1 MIDSKLI
8 TLLTVNELHSFTQ
21 TAKKL
26 SLTQPAVSQHVR
38 QLEKELGVTIF
49 TRGEGNLKL
58 TREGE
63 IVIKYA
69 KRIDSLYQNL
79 EQSLKEEKEHARKIT
94 VGITHTSESNIMVE
108 VLARY
113 SSVSKKT
120 RITIISDTI
129 NNLYMKLKTY
139 EIDLAIVEGRIS
151 DSNFNAIMLDTDSLI
166 LAVSNKN
173 PLSRKSMVT
182 LNELKKENLILRL
195 PDSGTR
201 NLFISHLESN
211 NVSLDEFNV
220 ILEVD
225 NVATIK
231 DLVRRDFGVSILARS
246 ACANELKKGKLIGLP
261 IENLSMTREINMV
274 YHTQTGER
282 TKSGKEGLFMIYLML
297 VCAVVIVLLLF
308 TRSEYRT
315 MQLMSMFLVLFF
327 FIMSLCFFIL
337 YFCKSSFNLSIFLK
351 YFLVPRGMAARLYSL
366 KISKEAIINC
376 LNLSCIFFT
385 VSNLIFAASFMKQ
398 EERKKYRKLYPVI
411 GLFFL
416 MEYLVCSPA
425 VYIRTYSFLYPGY
438 MTVSGI
444 ERLWGIFSAA
454 ISIINLIL
462 LFMCL
467 GSILL
472 NIIRVPHIKV
482 YRMSLIIVLF
492 SYFMLI
498 ICYLMFMGRLPMQ
511 MIKYSKA
518 MDVVTYKILFMNS
531 YIPLYRALPYIIL
544 LFILLM
550 IAWSYRLNVIR
561 NKMENYSLEVSQNI
575 NAVNMSTRVF
585 CHFMKNEL
593 LNLQAEVESLEV
605 LQESEEDK
613 SLLVEHCE
621 ALYERLDDIHRHIR
635 DNTMNFRQLQLG
647 GLVRETVEELKGSRP
662 ETDIEWSVSV
672 PGEDPCVFADEEF
685 IKQALIN
692 LLNNACDA
700 LKQTED
706 KDKKIQ
712 VMLLEDSRWGI
723 IEITD
728 NGCGIA
734 KEDMVNIFTPFFTSK
749 PMTKSWGMGLSLTH
763 KIITDSG
770 GKIDVES
777 EVGKGTVFHVYLP
790 VSRI

>member
-274 YHTQTGER
+274 YHKDFEH
-282 TKSGKEGLFMIYLML
+282 MD
-297 VCAVVIVLLLF
+297 LL
-308 TRSEYRT
+308 
-315 MQLMSMFLVLFF
+315 
-327 FIMSLCFFIL
+327 
-337 YFCKSSFNLSIFLK
+337 
-351 YFLVPRGMAARLYSL
+351 
-366 KISKEAIINC
+366 
-376 LNLSCIFFT
+376 
-385 VSNLIFAASFMKQ
+385 
-398 EERKKYRKLYPVI
+398 
-411 GLFFL
+411 
-416 MEYLVCSPA
+416 
-425 VYIRTYSFLYPGY
+425 
-438 MTVSGI
+438 
-444 ERLWGIFSAA
+444 
-454 ISIINLIL
+454 
-462 LFMCL
+462 
-467 GSILL
+467 
-472 NIIRVPHIKV
+472 
-482 YRMSLIIVLF
+482 
-492 SYFMLI
+492 
-498 ICYLMFMGRLPMQ
+498 
-511 MIKYSKA
+511 
-518 MDVVTYKILFMNS
+518 
-531 YIPLYRALPYIIL
+531 
-544 LFILLM
+544 
-550 IAWSYRLNVIR
+550 
-561 NKMENYSLEVSQNI
+561 QNI
-575 NAVNMSTRVF
+575 MRI
-585 CHFMKNEL
+585 
-593 LNLQAEVESLEV
+593 
-605 LQESEEDK
+605 
-613 SLLVEHCE
+613 
-621 ALYERLDDIHRHIR
+621 Y
-635 DNTMNFRQLQLG
+635 
-647 GLVRETVEELKGSRP
+647 
-662 ETDIEWSVSV
+662 
-672 PGEDPCVFADEEF
+672 
-685 IKQALIN
+685 
-692 LLNNACDA
+692 NAC
-700 LKQTED
+700 
-706 KDKKIQ
+706 
-712 VMLLEDSRWGI
+712 
-723 IEITD
+723 
-728 NGCGIA
+728 
-734 KEDMVNIFTPFFTSK
+734 P
-749 PMTKSWGMGLSLTH
+749 
-763 KIITDSG
+763 
-770 GKIDVES
+770 GKAW
-777 EVGKGTVFHVYLP
+777 
-790 VSRI
+790 